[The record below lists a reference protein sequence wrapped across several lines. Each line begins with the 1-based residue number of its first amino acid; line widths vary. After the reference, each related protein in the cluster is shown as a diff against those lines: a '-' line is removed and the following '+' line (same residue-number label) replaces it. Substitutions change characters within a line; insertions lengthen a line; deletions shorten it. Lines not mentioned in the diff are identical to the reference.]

1 VAWSPWRAGLEPFVC
16 DYALVAVSLSVM
28 LMKWPLQ
35 ACGVPPPP
43 RGGQGF
49 RLKLIDEYT
58 IKHQYDK
65 PDGRLVSCEFT
76 LSDWLFRAI
85 KAQKVLTLHPAYF
98 RLRPVAQRHRTG
110 RQ

>member
-1 VAWSPWRAGLEPFVC
+1 VSTGPSGRVIVCHVDEVALAGVYRAP
-16 DYALVAVSLSVM
+16 
-28 LMKWPLQ
+28 
-35 ACGVPPPP
+35 
-43 RGGQGF
+43 GQWF